1 MDGFQKRSYRKQQ
14 KIIDAAYELYKKQGI
29 QATKVKDIAFEAG
42 VSQVSIYNYFKS
54 KQALTL
60 IVIKHMVKDYHSF
73 YQALLD
79 QNDASIKD
87 KLEILLR
94 YEIEMIGMFHNDFFE
109 SIFNP
114 QDEEVIRL
122 VNDVTEK
129 RIVPIMRTL
138 IQEGKQ
144 LSLIREDISDYT
156 MMFYLRFFTRIR
168 EMEITHQK
176 ELLNDLIRMFFD
188 GVGGVRND

>member
-14 KIIDAAYELYKKQGI
+14 KIIDAAYELYKEQGI

-60 IVIKHMVKDYHSF
+60 IVIKHMLEDYNRV
-73 YQALLD
+73 YQTLLD
-79 QNDASIKD
+79 QNNTSIKD
-87 KLEILLR
+87 KFEILLR
-94 YEIEMIGMFHNDFFE
+94 YEIETLGKFHNDFFE

-114 QDEEVIRL
+114 QDEEVIKL
-122 VNDVTEK
+122 VNEFTEK

-138 IQEGKQ
+138 VQEGKQ

-156 MMFYLRFFTRIR
+156 IMFYLRLFTQIR

-176 ELLNDLIRMFFD
+176 KLLNDLIRMFFD